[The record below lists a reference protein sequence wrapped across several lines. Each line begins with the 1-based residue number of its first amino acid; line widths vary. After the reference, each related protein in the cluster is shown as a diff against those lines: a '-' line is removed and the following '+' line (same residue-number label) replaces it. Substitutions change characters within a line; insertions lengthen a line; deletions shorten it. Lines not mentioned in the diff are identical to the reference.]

1 MRSPTCLSC
10 LRYYL
15 QLWKQLKLATE
26 TAVALLKKRSR
37 SAAFARNEFI
47 ALSYSQSSLEQ

>member
-1 MRSPTCLSC
+1 MLLSSA
-10 LRYYL
+10 LETA
-15 QLWKQLKLATE
+15 KLATE
-26 TAVALLKKRSR
+26 TAVALLKKREAKSR